1 MEIRQLKAFLA
12 IAEARTFTAAA
23 QRIHYTQ
30 AALSMQIKQLEK
42 EVGVPL
48 FTRMP
53 RRVVLTEAGEHLH
66 ERAQRI
72 LREHDAALAELAEL
86 AGAKHGRLRVGSASG
101 MVSAD
106 SLPLILKRLRKTH
119 QNAEVSVSSGTS
131 EELVKKILAGEIDAA
146 FISLPVQAKN
156 VETELL
162 SRDQLVAIA
171 SPRHAMAAQKVV
183 SAFALEGEKLI
194 LGERG
199 GNTRRLI
206 DEFFAQAGLKPTV
219 AMELSRQAAIRNMVA
234 ADMGVGIV
242 PLSVAREDVERG
254 RLVRWWIEG
263 ARINWEM
270 GLARLSGGYLSP
282 VCQSFMELCREHF
295 TAEAAARPPARRS
308 ASKKPEGGVKKAGRK
323 PAAKGATQSK
333 GSKKSKR

>member
-1 MEIRQLKAFLA
+1 MEIRQLKAFVA

-23 QRIHYTQ
+23 HRIHYTQ

-53 RRVVLTEAGEHLH
+53 RRVVLTEAGERLL
-66 ERAQRI
+66 ERAHHI

-101 MVSAD
+101 MVSSD
-106 SLPLILKRLRKTH
+106 SLPLILKRLRKSH
-119 QNAEVSVSSGTS
+119 PNADVSVASGTS
-131 EELVKKILAGEIDAA
+131 EELVKKILGGEIDTA
-146 FISLPVQAKN
+146 FVSLPVEARN

-171 SPRHAMAAQKVV
+171 SPRHALAGQKVV
-183 SAFALEGEKLI
+183 SAFALAGEKLI

-206 DEFFAQAGLKPTV
+206 DEFFAEAGLKPTV
-219 AMELSRQAAIRNMVA
+219 AMELSRQQAIKNMVA
-234 ADMGVGIV
+234 ADMGIGIV
-242 PLSVAREDVERG
+242 PLSVARDDVEKG

-270 GLARLSGGYLSP
+270 GVARLSGGYLSP
-282 VCQSFMELCREHF
+282 VCQTFLDLCREHF
-295 TAEAAARPPARRS
+295 AAEAGASEQKQRR
-308 ASKKPEGGVKKAGRK
+308 ASKKRAGRK
-323 PAAKGATQSK
+323 PASK
-333 GSKKSKR
+333 RASKSKK

>member
-1 MEIRQLKAFLA
+1 MEIRQLRAFMA
-12 IAEARTFTAAA
+12 IADARTFTAAA

-30 AALSMQIKQLEK
+30 AALSMQIKQLER

-53 RRVVLTEAGEHLH
+53 RRVVLTEAGERLMA
-66 ERAQRI
+66 RAQHI

-86 AGAKHGRLRVGSASG
+86 AGAKHGRLRLGSASG

-106 SLPLILKRLRKTH
+106 SLPAILKRLRKAH
-119 QNAEVSVSSGTS
+119 PHAEVSVTSGTS
-131 EELVKKILAGEIDAA
+131 EELVKKILAGETDVA
-146 FISLPVQAKN
+146 FISLPVQARN

-162 SRDQLVAIA
+162 SQDQLVAIA
-171 SPRHAMAAQKVV
+171 SPRHALADQRVV
-183 SAFALEGEKLI
+183 SSFALAGEKLI

-206 DEFFAQAGLKPTV
+206 DEFFAEAGLKPTV
-219 AMELSRQAAIRNMVA
+219 AMELSRQQAIKNMVA

-242 PLSVAREDVERG
+242 PLSVVRDEVERG

-282 VCQSFMELCREHF
+282 VCQTFVDLCREHF
-295 TAEAAARPPARRS
+295 AADAPVSEPKRGRA
-308 ASKKPEGGVKKAGRK
+308 AKKAGRK
-323 PAAKGATQSK
+323 AGAKQ
-333 GSKKSKR
+333 KSKA

>member
-1 MEIRQLKAFLA
+1 MEIRQLKAFVA

-23 QRIHYTQ
+23 HRIHYTQ

-53 RRVVLTEAGEHLH
+53 RRVVLTEAGERLL
-66 ERAQRI
+66 ERAHHI

-101 MVSAD
+101 MVSSD
-106 SLPLILKRLRKTH
+106 SLPLILKRLRKSH
-119 QNAEVSVSSGTS
+119 PNADVSVASGTS
-131 EELVKKILAGEIDAA
+131 EELVKKILGGEIDTA
-146 FISLPVQAKN
+146 FVSLPVEARN

-171 SPRHAMAAQKVV
+171 SPRHAMAGQKVV
-183 SAFALEGEKLI
+183 SAFALAGEKLI
-194 LGERG
+194 LGEQG

-206 DEFFAQAGLKPTV
+206 DEFFEEAGLKPTV
-219 AMELSRQAAIRNMVA
+219 AMELSRQQAIKNMVA

-242 PLSVAREDVERG
+242 PFSVARDDVEKG

-270 GLARLSGGYLSP
+270 GVARLSGGYLSP
-282 VCQSFMELCREHF
+282 VCQTFLGLCREHF
-295 TAEAAARPPARRS
+295 AAEAGASEQRQRR
-308 ASKKPEGGVKKAGRK
+308 ASKKRAGRK
-323 PAAKGATQSK
+323 PASK
-333 GSKKSKR
+333 RAAKSKR

>member
-1 MEIRQLKAFLA
+1 MEIRQLKAFVA

-23 QRIHYTQ
+23 HRIHYTQ

-53 RRVVLTEAGEHLH
+53 RRVVLTEAGERLI
-66 ERAQRI
+66 ERAHLI

-106 SLPLILKRLRKTH
+106 SLPQILKRLRKTH
-119 QNAEVSVSSGTS
+119 PHVEVSVSTGTS
-131 EELVKKILAGEIDAA
+131 EELVRKILGGEIDAA
-146 FISLPVQAKN
+146 FVSLPVQARN

-162 SRDQLVAIA
+162 SQDQLVAIA
-171 SPRHAMAAQKVV
+171 SPRHTLAGQRVV
-183 SAFALEGEKLI
+183 SAFVLAGEKLI

-206 DEFFAQAGLKPTV
+206 DEFFAEAGLKPTV

-242 PLSVAREDVERG
+242 PLSVVRDEVERG

-282 VCQSFMELCREHF
+282 VCQTFIDLCREHF
-295 TAEAAARPPARRS
+295 AANARAAEPRRRRGAKTPPAKKAARKSGA
-308 ASKKPEGGVKKAGRK
+308 KRK
-323 PAAKGATQSK
+323 SK
-333 GSKKSKR
+333 G

>member
-23 QRIHYTQ
+23 QRTNYTQ

-48 FTRMP
+48 FIRMP
-53 RRVVLTEAGEHLH
+53 RRVVMTEAGERLH
-66 ERAQRI
+66 ERAHHI

-86 AGAKHGRLRVGSASG
+86 AGAERGRLRVGSSSG

-106 SLPLILKRLRKTH
+106 ALPAILKRLRKTH
-119 QNAEVSVSSGTS
+119 QHAEVSVTSGTS
-131 EELVKKILAGEIDAA
+131 EALVKRILAGEIDMA
-146 FISLPVQAKN
+146 FVSLPVQARNIK
-156 VETELL
+156 TEVL
-162 SRDQLVAIA
+162 SQDQLVAIA
-171 SPRHAMAAQKVV
+171 SPRHKLSKQRVV
-183 SAFALEGEKLI
+183 SAFALAEEKLI

-206 DEFFAQAGLKPTV
+206 DEFFAEAGLKPTV
-219 AMELSRQAAIRNMVA
+219 AMELNRQAAIKNMVA

-242 PLSVAREDVERG
+242 PFSTARDDVERG

-270 GLARLSGGYLSP
+270 GVARLSGGYSSP
-282 VCQSFMELCREHF
+282 VCESFLALCREHF
-295 TAEAAARPPARRS
+295 AAESKAAGSKQQRTTRRPTQKKTPARKVAQKRS
-308 ASKKPEGGVKKAGRK
+308 VRKKR
-323 PAAKGATQSK
+323 
-333 GSKKSKR
+333 

>member
-12 IAEARTFTAAA
+12 IADAHTFTAAA
-23 QRIHYTQ
+23 LRTHYTQ

-53 RRVVLTEAGEHLH
+53 RRVVLTEAGERLI
-66 ERAQRI
+66 ERAHHI
-72 LREHDAALAELAEL
+72 MREHDAALAELAEL

-106 SLPLILKRLRKTH
+106 ALPAILKKLRRAH
-119 QNAEVSVSSGTS
+119 PHADVSVSSGTS
-131 EELVKKILAGEIDAA
+131 EGLVGKILAGELDEA
-146 FISLPVQAKN
+146 FVSLPVQAHN
-156 VETELL
+156 VETEML
-162 SRDQLVAIA
+162 SQDQLVAIA
-171 SPRHAMAAQKVV
+171 SPRHKLAAQRVV
-183 SAFALEGEKLI
+183 SAFALAGEKLI

-206 DEFFAQAGLKPTV
+206 DEFFAEAGLRPTV
-219 AMELSRQAAIRNMVA
+219 AMELSRQQAIKNMVA

-270 GLARLSGGYLSP
+270 GVARLSGGYVSP
-282 VCQSFMELCREHF
+282 VMQTFLDLCREHF
-295 TAEAAARPPARRS
+295 ASESGASKAKQRRALKPARS
-308 ASKKPEGGVKKAGRK
+308 SKKRGRK
-323 PAAKGATQSK
+323 SAVKRAG
-333 GSKKSKR
+333 KSKA

>member
-1 MEIRQLKAFLA
+1 MEIRQLRAFMA
-12 IAEARTFTAAA
+12 IADAHTFTAAA
-23 QRIHYTQ
+23 QRTHYTQ

-53 RRVVLTEAGEHLH
+53 RRVVLTEAGERLMA
-66 ERAQRI
+66 RAQHI

-86 AGAKHGRLRVGSASG
+86 AGAKHGRLRLGSASG

-106 SLPLILKRLRKTH
+106 SLPAILKKLRKAHTH
-119 QNAEVSVSSGTS
+119 AEVSVTSGTS
-131 EELVKKILAGEIDAA
+131 EELVKKILAGETDAA
-146 FISLPVQAKN
+146 FISLPVQARN

-162 SRDQLVAIA
+162 SQDQLVAIA
-171 SPRHAMAAQKVV
+171 SPRHALAGQRVV
-183 SAFALEGEKLI
+183 SAFALAGEKLI

-206 DEFFAQAGLKPTV
+206 DEFFAEAGLKPTV
-219 AMELSRQAAIRNMVA
+219 AMELSRQAAIKNMVA

-242 PLSVAREDVERG
+242 PLSVVKDEVERG

-270 GLARLSGGYLSP
+270 GLARLSGGYFSP
-282 VCQSFMELCREHF
+282 VCQTFIGLCREHF
-295 TAEAAARPPARRS
+295 AAAAPASEPKRRR
-308 ASKKPEGGVKKAGRK
+308 AAKKAARK
-323 PAAKGATQSK
+323 GGAKR
-333 GSKKSKR
+333 KSKS

>member
-1 MEIRQLKAFLA
+1 MEIRQLRAFMA
-12 IAEARTFTAAA
+12 IADARTFTAAA
-23 QRIHYTQ
+23 LRIHYTQ
-30 AALSMQIKQLEK
+30 AALSMQIKQLER

-53 RRVVLTEAGEHLH
+53 RRVVLTEAGEHLLA
-66 ERAQRI
+66 RAQQI

-86 AGAKHGRLRVGSASG
+86 AGAKRGRLRLGSASG

-106 SLPLILKRLRKTH
+106 SLPTILKKLRKAH
-119 QNAEVSVSSGTS
+119 PHAEVSVTSGTS
-131 EELVKKILAGEIDAA
+131 EELVRKILAGETDAA
-146 FISLPVQAKN
+146 FVSLPVQARN

-162 SRDQLVAIA
+162 SQDQLVAIA
-171 SPRHAMAAQKVV
+171 SPRHALANQRVV
-183 SAFALEGEKLI
+183 SAFALAGEKLI

-206 DEFFAQAGLKPTV
+206 DEFFAEAGLKPTV
-219 AMELSRQAAIRNMVA
+219 AMELSRQAAIKNMVA

-242 PLSVAREDVERG
+242 PLSVVREEVERG

-263 ARINWEM
+263 AHINWEM

-282 VCQSFMELCREHF
+282 VCQAFIELCREHF
-295 TAEAAARPPARRS
+295 AAAAPGPEPKRRR
-308 ASKKPEGGVKKAGRK
+308 AAKKAGRK
-323 PAAKGATQSK
+323 SG
-333 GSKKSKR
+333 KKSAKKLKR

>member
-1 MEIRQLKAFLA
+1 MEIRQLKAFMA
-12 IAEARTFTAAA
+12 IADARTFTAAA

-30 AALSMQIKQLEK
+30 AALSMQIKQLER

-53 RRVVLTEAGEHLH
+53 RRVVLTEAGERLMV
-66 ERAQRI
+66 RAQHI

-101 MVSAD
+101 MVSTD
-106 SLPLILKRLRKTH
+106 SLPAILKKLRKLHTH
-119 QNAEVSVSSGTS
+119 AEVSVTSGTS

-146 FISLPVQAKN
+146 FVSLPVQARN

-171 SPRHAMAAQKVV
+171 SPRHALASQKVV
-183 SAFALEGEKLI
+183 SAFALAGEKLI

-206 DEFFAQAGLKPTV
+206 DEFFAEAGLKPTV

-242 PLSVAREDVERG
+242 PLSVVRDEVERG

-270 GLARLSGGYLSP
+270 GLVRLSGGYISP
-282 VCQSFMELCREHF
+282 VCQTFLDLCRAHF
-295 TAEAAARPPARRS
+295 SGEAGGAEPKQRR
-308 ASKKPEGGVKKAGRK
+308 ASKKRARSKTG
-323 PAAKGATQSK
+323 AKRAK
-333 GSKKSKR
+333 

>member
-1 MEIRQLKAFLA
+1 MEIRQLKAFMA
-12 IAEARTFTAAA
+12 IADARTFTAAA

-30 AALSMQIKQLEK
+30 AALSMQIKQLER

-53 RRVVLTEAGEHLH
+53 RRVVLTEAGERLMA
-66 ERAQRI
+66 RAQHI

-86 AGAKHGRLRVGSASG
+86 AGAKHGRLRLGSASG

-106 SLPLILKRLRKTH
+106 SLPAILKRLRKAHTH
-119 QNAEVSVSSGTS
+119 AEVSVTSGTS
-131 EELVKKILAGEIDAA
+131 EELVKKILAGELDAA
-146 FISLPVQAKN
+146 FISLPVQARN

-162 SRDQLVAIA
+162 SQDQLVAIA
-171 SPRHAMAAQKVV
+171 SPRHAMASQRVV
-183 SAFALEGEKLI
+183 SAFALAGEKLI

-206 DEFFAQAGLKPTV
+206 DEFFAEAGLKPTV
-219 AMELSRQAAIRNMVA
+219 AMELSRQAAIKNMVA

-242 PLSVAREDVERG
+242 PLSVVRDEVERG

-282 VCQSFMELCREHF
+282 VCQTFVDLCREHF
-295 TAEAAARPPARRS
+295 AAAAPAQEPKRR
-308 ASKKPEGGVKKAGRK
+308 AAKKAARK
-323 PAAKGATQSK
+323 TAPKRAKKNSR
-333 GSKKSKR
+333 S

>member
-1 MEIRQLKAFLA
+1 MA
-12 IAEARTFTAAA
+12 IADARTFTAAA

-30 AALSMQIKQLEK
+30 AALSMQIKQLER

-48 FTRMP
+48 FIRMP
-53 RRVVLTEAGEHLH
+53 RRVVLTEAGERLMG
-66 ERAQRI
+66 RAQHI

-86 AGAKHGRLRVGSASG
+86 AGAKHGRLRLGSASG

-106 SLPLILKRLRKTH
+106 SLPAILKKLRKAHTH
-119 QNAEVSVSSGTS
+119 AEVSVTSGTS
-131 EELVKKILAGEIDAA
+131 EELVKKILAGETDAA
-146 FISLPVQAKN
+146 FISLPVQARN

-162 SRDQLVAIA
+162 SQDQLVAIA
-171 SPRHAMAAQKVV
+171 SPRHALAGQRVV
-183 SAFALEGEKLI
+183 SAFALAGEKLI

-206 DEFFAQAGLKPTV
+206 DEFFAEAGLKPTV
-219 AMELSRQAAIRNMVA
+219 AMELSRQAAIKNMVA

-242 PLSVAREDVERG
+242 PLSVVREEVERG

-270 GLARLSGGYLSP
+270 GLARLNGGYLSP
-282 VCQSFMELCREHF
+282 VCQTFIDLCREHF
-295 TAEAAARPPARRS
+295 AAAQPAPEPKRRRG
-308 ASKKPEGGVKKAGRK
+308 AKKAGKKGGAKRK
-323 PAAKGATQSK
+323 SK
-333 GSKKSKR
+333 G

>member
-1 MEIRQLKAFLA
+1 MEIRQLKAFMA
-12 IAEARTFTAAA
+12 IADARTFTAAA

-30 AALSMQIKQLEK
+30 AALSMQIKQLER

-53 RRVVLTEAGEHLH
+53 RRVVLTEAGERLMA
-66 ERAQRI
+66 RAQHI

-86 AGAKHGRLRVGSASG
+86 AGAERGRLRLGSASG

-106 SLPLILKRLRKTH
+106 SLPAILKRLKKAH
-119 QNAEVSVSSGTS
+119 PHAEVSVTSGTS
-131 EELVKKILAGEIDAA
+131 EELVKKILAGETDAA
-146 FISLPVQAKN
+146 FVSLPVQARN

-162 SRDQLVAIA
+162 SQDQLVAIA
-171 SPRHAMAAQKVV
+171 SPRHPMAAQRVV
-183 SAFALEGEKLI
+183 SAFALAGEKLI

-206 DEFFAQAGLKPTV
+206 DEFFAEAGLKPTV
-219 AMELSRQAAIRNMVA
+219 AMELSRQAAIKNMVA

-242 PLSVAREDVERG
+242 PLSVVREEVERG
-254 RLVRWWIEG
+254 KLVRWWIEG

-282 VCQSFMELCREHF
+282 VCQKFVDLCREHF
-295 TAEAAARPPARRS
+295 GSPAPEPKRRAA
-308 ASKKPEGGVKKAGRK
+308 KKPGKKAGAKRK
-323 PAAKGATQSK
+323 AKG
-333 GSKKSKR
+333 

>member
-1 MEIRQLKAFLA
+1 MEIRQPKAFMA
-12 IAEARTFTAAA
+12 IADARTFTAAA
-23 QRIHYTQ
+23 QRTHYTQ
-30 AALSMQIKQLEK
+30 AALSMQIKQLER

-53 RRVVLTEAGEHLH
+53 RRVVLTEAGEKLMS
-66 ERAQRI
+66 RAQHI

-86 AGAKHGRLRVGSASG
+86 AGAKHGRLRLGSASG

-106 SLPLILKRLRKTH
+106 SLPAILKKLRRAH
-119 QNAEVSVSSGTS
+119 PHAEVSVTSGTS
-131 EELVKKILAGEIDAA
+131 EELVKKILAGETDVA
-146 FISLPVQAKN
+146 FISLPVQARN

-162 SRDQLVAIA
+162 SQDQLVAIA
-171 SPRHAMAAQKVV
+171 SPRHALAGQRVV
-183 SAFALEGEKLI
+183 SAFALAGEKLI

-206 DEFFAQAGLKPTV
+206 DEFFAEAGLKPTV
-219 AMELSRQAAIRNMVA
+219 AMELSRQAAIKNMVA

-242 PLSVAREDVERG
+242 PLSVVREEVERG
-254 RLVRWWIEG
+254 KLVRWWIEG

-282 VCQSFMELCREHF
+282 VCQTFIDLCREHF
-295 TAEAAARPPARRS
+295 AAATPAPEPRRRRG
-308 ASKKPEGGVKKAGRK
+308 AKKAG
-323 PAAKGATQSK
+323 SK
-333 GSKKSKR
+333 TGSKRKSKR

>member
-1 MEIRQLKAFLA
+1 MEIRQLKAFMA
-12 IAEARTFTAAA
+12 IADARTFTAAA

-30 AALSMQIKQLEK
+30 AALSMQIKQLER

-53 RRVVLTEAGEHLH
+53 RRVVLTEAGERLMA
-66 ERAQRI
+66 RAQHI

-86 AGAKHGRLRVGSASG
+86 AGAKHGRLRLGSASG

-106 SLPLILKRLRKTH
+106 SLPAILKKLRRAH
-119 QNAEVSVSSGTS
+119 QHAEVSVMSGTS
-131 EELVKKILAGEIDAA
+131 EELVKKILAGETDAA
-146 FISLPVQAKN
+146 FISLPVQARN

-162 SRDQLVAIA
+162 SQDQLVAIA
-171 SPRHAMAAQKVV
+171 SPRHALADQRVV
-183 SAFALEGEKLI
+183 SAFALAGEKLI

-206 DEFFAQAGLKPTV
+206 DEFFAEAGLKPTV
-219 AMELSRQAAIRNMVA
+219 AMELSRQQAIKNMVA

-242 PLSVAREDVERG
+242 PLSVVRDEVERG

-282 VCQSFMELCREHF
+282 VCQTFIDLCREHF
-295 TAEAAARPPARRS
+295 AAAAATAPE
-308 ASKKPEGGVKKAGRK
+308 SKRGGAKKAGRK
-323 PAAKGATQSK
+323 GGTKRSAK
-333 GSKKSKR
+333 SKK